1 MSKPQIHQTSTGAR
15 FAYVGDY
22 TVRAQS
28 GADDAVV
35 LRDIDGDEVLIAVCQ
50 PTNGVSALDIAI
62 TYASVLNGADRED
75 RMSADRKRSM
85 YWRAVGMAMAAG
97 CPRVADC
104 YFAAVKA

>member
-35 LRDIDGDEVLIAVCQ
+35 LRDIDGDEVFIAVCQ

-62 TYASVLNGADRED
+62 TYASVLNGDFHIGRTA
-75 RMSADRKRSM
+75 
-85 YWRAVGMAMAAG
+85 
-97 CPRVADC
+97 
-104 YFAAVKA
+104 